1 MDLNTLDFKLKPDE
15 DIISYKIRCYNLK
28 EDKKISWRK
37 LAVLMNEQL
46 NVCHDESYYRR
57 ESKKFRLEGLLIDSS
72 SDDILKDDIADLI
85 EELKKERIKLQDER
99 SQNRAYI
106 RRFAREETLKEIA
119 LDCAKEISKHKSN
132 SIDFKGPDFKLS
144 KAKRTGILMISD
156 WHYGM
161 EFENYFNTYSPDICR
176 NRVSELLNQVIEI
189 GLQNSIEELCVFN
202 LSDLIAGRIHKTI
215 RLESREDVISQT
227 IHVSEILSSFL
238 SILSGYFKIR
248 YVDVMDNHS
257 RLEPIKTESLEME
270 SLVRIIPWY
279 LKERLKDKTNISIED
294 NVFADDIATMDVYGF
309 KVAAVHGHK
318 DKPSKV
324 IENMSSM
331 TRRRNDLILTAH
343 LHHMSVDEEHECM
356 RVSNGSL
363 MGTDTYANDLRLTN
377 KPSQTMIIATPENIT
392 KCIYKIDLQ

>member
-15 DIISYKIRCYNLK
+15 DTISYKIRCYNLK

-46 NVCHDESYYRR
+46 NICHDESYYRR
-57 ESKKFRLEGLLIDSS
+57 ESKKFRLEGLMIDSS

-132 SIDFKGPDFKLS
+132 SIDFKGPDFKLP

-227 IHVSEILSSFL
+227 IHVSEILSAFL

-279 LKERLKDKTNISIED
+279 LKERLKDKANISIED
-294 NVFADDIATMDVYGF
+294 NVFADDIATMDIYGF

-318 DKPSKV
+318 DKPNKV